1 MEKVFIGDFEI
12 YVSSINFSWLQNQ
25 FDEIIIEFYDG
36 GVENGGGA
44 ISWDTIQDISIA
56 KNSSNQFVLTVHYT
70 YNNVSQTFTTTG
82 LDETILENL
91 YDVNGIIPCFFEDDK
106 FIGFGKVTT
115 TGDDYESIMESLQSP
130 PNVFDTTT
138 NFIIFYTLNSPKN
151 QVTKSLTYVGTEKV
165 SYNTPITHKNLTL
178 NMKLT
183 ADKRNFNYVYLSVLN
198 RYYYVVDMVLTNDYA
213 QLQLQ
218 EDVLMSFSGLIR
230 SQTAFV
236 TRSESNGNYD
246 MADDLVHYDYD
257 KTISVS
263 SIVPTL
269 SLFTEPL
276 VVKQWLITFIAKA
289 S

>member
-1 MEKVFIGDFEI
+1 MEKVFIGDFSI
-12 YVSSINFSWLQNQ
+12 FVSSISFVWLQNQ

-36 GVENGGGA
+36 GSENSGGG

-56 KNSSNQFVLTVHYT
+56 RDSLNQVVLTVHYT
-70 YNNVSQTFTTTG
+70 YNNVSQTSTTTG
-82 LDETILENL
+82 LYETILENL
-91 YDVNGIIPCFFEDDK
+91 YDVNGIIPCFFDDDE
-106 FIGFGKVTT
+106 FMGFGKVTT
-115 TGDDYESIMESLQSP
+115 TGTDAEDIMNSLQSS

-151 QVTKSLTYVGTEKV
+151 QVTKSLTHVGTEKV

-183 ADKRNFNYVYLSVLN
+183 ASDRKFNYVYLSVLN

-236 TRSESNGNYD
+236 TRSESNGNLDMFDNLVVFDVEKSITVTTVTLNLTDFFNYD
-246 MADDLVHYDYD
+246 MYTMV
-257 KTISVS
+257 TING
-263 SIVPTL
+263 T
-269 SLFTEPL
+269 T
-276 VVKQWLITFIAKA
+276 
-289 S
+289 